1 MAFEVAKSALSAL
14 RQCKSGNSKISQV
27 SGANIVQCKSYAS
40 QVKIFRVALV
50 SRTVYNCFQF
60 GGKAMS
66 ITEAA
71 FFYNDFSALFAEI
84 NAAELSENVEVTIPQ
99 DKILTCFDNQSDL

>member
-1 MAFEVAKSALSAL
+1 MSA
-14 RQCKSGNSKISQV
+14 
-27 SGANIVQCKSYAS
+27 
-40 QVKIFRVALV
+40 
-50 SRTVYNCFQF
+50 
-60 GGKAMS
+60 
-66 ITEAA
+66 TEAA